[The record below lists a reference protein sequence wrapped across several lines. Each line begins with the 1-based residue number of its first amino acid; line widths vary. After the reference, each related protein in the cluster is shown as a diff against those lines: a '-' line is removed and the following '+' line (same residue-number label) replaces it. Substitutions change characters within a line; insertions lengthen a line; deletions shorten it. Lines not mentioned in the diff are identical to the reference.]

1 VTDQRKTDYDALAD
15 RLTGDSP
22 LEAAAVQLG
31 SDAAASG
38 RAFLLREYGGDAAIR
53 QAIRRGRPRVGD
65 STPGESATV
74 RGRIADVEYRAFMEL
89 VTELGKPQSELI
101 REAVHLL
108 LEHHNKLA
116 S

>member
-1 VTDQRKTDYDALAD
+1 MTNQREPDYDALAD

-22 LEAAAVQLG
+22 LEAAAVHVG

-38 RAFLLREYGGDAAIR
+38 REFLLREYGSDAAISH
-53 QAIRRGRPRVGD
+53 AIRRGRPRVGA

-74 RGRIADVEYRAFMEL
+74 RGRIGDVEYRAFMEL
-89 VTELGKPQSELI
+89 VAELGKPQSELV

-108 LEHHNKLA
+108 LEHHKKLA

>member
-1 VTDQRKTDYDALAD
+1 MTDQRKTDYDSLAD

-22 LEAAAVQLG
+22 LGVAAVQFG

-108 LEHHNKLA
+108 LEHHKKLA